1 MGVLKVQMGDK
12 SRQGEDNAS
21 IGDLVEVVTDTTTFN
36 GSLLPRYS
44 YLKHD
49 HVVIKLD
56 NGYNIGIQ
64 RDKIIRISKISA
76 GRTPTFS
83 KGKQPEID
91 GSLPRIAILSTG
103 GTIASRID
111 YRTGGVHPALTAE
124 DIHTAIP
131 ELSKYGRID
140 TEIIFSLL
148 SENLESSHWVQI
160 ALAAT
165 EKIKKGYNGIIIT
178 QGTDTMGYT
187 AAALSFAL
195 AESPIP
201 IVLVGAQRSSD
212 RPSSDATL
220 NMIGAM
226 ILTTSAKFAG
236 VYLVMH
242 SDTSDDSLAVHM
254 GTRVRKNHTSK
265 RNAFE
270 SIDISPVAYI
280 RDGKIEQIS
289 PNLPERKDSTK
300 FESRADFDPH
310 VALIKFYPGFDPL
323 IIENLVKSG
332 HRGIV
337 IEGTGLGHISHS
349 THSTIKKAIE
359 SGVLIAMASQC
370 IWGQVRMSV
379 YETGYDLLSLGVIPL
394 DNMLSETALVKMRWV
409 LSNSK
414 SSSEARELLL
424 LNIAG
429 EFAPSPPIRE

>member
-1 MGVLKVQMGDK
+1 MKVGEKSPQEGDN
-12 SRQGEDNAS
+12 SS
-21 IGDLVEVVTDTTTFN
+21 TGDLIEVVTDRTTFR

-44 YLKHD
+44 YLKPD
-49 HVVIKLD
+49 HIVIKLD

-64 RDKIIRISKISA
+64 RGKITRISKISE

-83 KGKQPEID
+83 KGKQPKID
-91 GSLPRIAILSTG
+91 GTLPRIAILSTG

-140 TEIIFSLL
+140 TGIIFSLL
-148 SENLESSHWVQI
+148 SENLESSHWKQI
-160 ALAAT
+160 ALAAA
-165 EKIKKGYNGIIIT
+165 EKIKKGYDGIIIT

-187 AAALSFAL
+187 AAALGFAL
-195 AESPIP
+195 AGSPIP

-212 RPSSDATL
+212 RPSSDSTI

-236 VYLVMH
+236 VYVLMH
-242 SDTSDDSLAVHM
+242 SDTSDDSLTVHM
-254 GTRVRKNHTSK
+254 GTRVRKNHTS
-265 RNAFE
+265 RRDAFE

-280 RDGKIEQIS
+280 RDGKIEQVTRD
-289 PNLPERKDSTK
+289 LPERKDGINFK
-300 FESRADFDPH
+300 PRVDFDPR
-310 VALIKFYPGFDPL
+310 VALIKFYPGFEPQ

-332 HRGIV
+332 YRGIV
-337 IEGTGLGHISHS
+337 IEGTGLGHVSNSAHV
-349 THSTIKKAIE
+349 TIKKAIE